1 MWKLLNAFSLEWSHQ
16 FSWHLFHF
24 LTPHLQAKLW
34 VGSVSL
40 LFLYLI
46 DYCYLLIIINFN
58 QISTIL
64 FLMITIINWTKYC
77 RHKHTIE
84 ISWTS
89 VCTYPV
95 IEYHCVNVPS
105 CMASHSPFFVVLAIS
120 IWYQVRIVSIFDNV
134 HKLNHIIFLV
144 KVLSAWTKKII
155 ASTRVLVISISSSI
169 WSSIL
174 YLSSWLLFQGLPL
187 IRVSSFFPYSSYQ
200 QR

>member
-95 IEYHCVNVPS
+95 IEYHCANVPS
-105 CMASHSPFFVVLAIS
+105 CMASHSPLFCGVCNFHLVSGNNCINLWQCTQTKSYHFPCQSLIS
-120 IWYQVRIVSIFDNV
+120 MN
-134 HKLNHIIFLV
+134 
-144 KVLSAWTKKII
+144 
-155 ASTRVLVISISSSI
+155 
-169 WSSIL
+169 
-174 YLSSWLLFQGLPL
+174 
-187 IRVSSFFPYSSYQ
+187 
-200 QR
+200 